1 MGSDAPP
8 LDGTAPRI
16 VAGRSCGSC
25 SLCCKVVAVDELAKP
40 IGAWCP
46 HCHRQKGCA
55 IYEQRPPSC
64 RMFICQWMLAAE
76 LGPEWKPD
84 RAKFAMLK
92 SAGGRHLTVF
102 ADPGNPSAWRRS
114 PYFEN
119 LKHWAAQ
126 GVRNTVRPAPCR
138 CDDRAALHRDSAGPR
153 SRTRQPWIGRDDP
166 LGLPQY
172 GSRRRDRCVQ
182 DQADPR
188 GRLSFGARVRS
199 A

>member
-1 MGSDAPP
+1 MGDIALPP
-8 LDGTAPRI
+8 DGMAPRI

-25 SLCCKVVAVDELAKP
+25 SLCCKVVAVEEIAKP
-40 IGAWCP
+40 IGAWCQ

-76 LGPEWKPD
+76 LGAEWKPD

-102 ADPGNPSAWRRS
+102 ADPGNPSTWRRS
-114 PYFEN
+114 PYYEN
-119 LKHWAAQ
+119 LKHWATQ
-126 GVRNTVRPAPCR
+126 GVRNTA
-138 CDDRAALHRDSAGPR
+138 DLHLVDVMIGPR
-153 SRTRQPWIGRDDP
+153 CIVILPDREVELGNLGSDEMIHLACRNTAAGVVFDASKIKRTP
-166 LGLPQY
+166 
-172 GSRRRDRCVQ
+172 
-182 DQADPR
+182 A
-188 GRLSFGARVRS
+188 A

>member
-1 MGSDAPP
+1 MGGNASPP
-8 LDGTAPRI
+8 DGMTPR
-16 VAGRSCGSC
+16 VVPGRSCGSC
-25 SLCCKVVAVDELAKP
+25 SLCCKVVAVEELAKP
-40 IGAWCP
+40 IGVWCR

-55 IYEQRPPSC
+55 IYEARPPSC

-102 ADPGNPSAWRRS
+102 ADPGNPGAWRRS
-114 PYFEN
+114 PYYEN

-126 GVRNTVRPAPCR
+126 GVRNTA
-138 CDDRAALHRDSAGPR
+138 DLHLLDVMIGPR
-153 SRTRQPWIGRDDP
+153 CIVILPDREVELGDLGPDEMIHLACRNTVAGTVIDASKIKRTP
-166 LGLPQY
+166 
-172 GSRRRDRCVQ
+172 
-182 DQADPR
+182 A
-188 GRLSFGARVRS
+188 A

>member
-1 MGSDAPP
+1 MGSVALPSIDAVS
-8 LDGTAPRI
+8 RI
-16 VAGRSCGSC
+16 VPGRSCGTC

-64 RMFICQWMLAAE
+64 RMFICQWMLAPD

-92 SAGGRHLTVF
+92 SAGGKHLTVF

-114 PYFEN
+114 PYYEN
-119 LKHWAAQ
+119 IKHWAAQ
-126 GVRNTVRPAPCR
+126 GVRDTA
-138 CDDRAALHRDSAGPR
+138 DLHLVDVMIGPR
-153 SRTRQPWIGRDDP
+153 CIVILPDREVEIGN
-166 LGLPQY
+166 LGPDEAIHLACRNTAAGVVIDAFKIKRAP
-172 GSRRRDRCVQ
+172 V
-182 DQADPR
+182 A
-188 GRLSFGARVRS
+188 A
-199 A
+199 

>member
-1 MGSDAPP
+1 MGSNAPP

-46 HCHRQKGCA
+46 HCDRQKGCA

-114 PYFEN
+114 PYYEN

-126 GVRNTVRPAPCR
+126 GVRNTA
-138 CDDRAALHRDSAGPR
+138 DLHLVDVMIGPR
-153 SRTRQPWIGRDDP
+153 CIVILPDREVELGNLGSDEMIHLACRNTAAGVVIDASKIKRTP
-166 LGLPQY
+166 
-172 GSRRRDRCVQ
+172 
-182 DQADPR
+182 A
-188 GRLSFGARVRS
+188 A